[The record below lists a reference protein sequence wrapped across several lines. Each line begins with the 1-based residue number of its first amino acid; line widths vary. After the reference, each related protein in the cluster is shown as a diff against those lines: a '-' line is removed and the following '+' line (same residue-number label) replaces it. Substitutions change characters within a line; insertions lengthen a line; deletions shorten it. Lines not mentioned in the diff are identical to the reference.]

1 MRVKKL
7 DYGQVEYICE
17 QLSMMIGSGIGAADG
32 LELLC
37 EDIPDGTLKMA
48 CMEISEA
55 VGRGESLSQ
64 AFRST
69 KRFPEYAADMIEVGE
84 MSGKIEEVLKG
95 LAEYYDEREEIRRA
109 LRSAV
114 LHPMV
119 LLIMMSVVMIVLV
132 VMVIPM
138 FGDIFSQFD
147 SSVGDIVKNTV
158 ELAYNAGVTIMIVL
172 LALVVI
178 CAAAAI
184 LSRVSKTG
192 ILMRK
197 IISVLPF
204 TRRIAEKLS
213 LCDLTKAISINVSAG
228 ISPEDM
234 IMRSNI
240 RSFIRDRRVSERYS
254 DCEKRVINGESFPDA
269 VIDSKLLPPLY
280 ARSLK
285 LAYSS
290 GSFESVWQRVS
301 SNYREEAERSLMN
314 ATAVIEPAMV
324 IILGVLVGAILL
336 MLMIPLMNIM
346 TALGG

>member
-32 LELLC
+32 MELLC
-37 EDIPDGTLKMA
+37 DDIPDGTLKAA
-48 CMEISEA
+48 CMEISGA
-55 VGRGESLSQ
+55 VSKGESLS
-64 AFRST
+64 AAVRST
-69 KRFPEYAADMIEVGE
+69 GRFPEYAADMISVGE
-84 MSGKIEEVLKG
+84 MSGKLEEVLRG
-95 LAEYYDEREEIRRA
+95 LAEYYDERDDIRRA

-119 LLIMMSVVMIVLV
+119 LLLMMTVVMIVLV

-147 SSVGDIVKNTV
+147 SSVSGTVKNTV
-158 ELAYNAGVTIMIVL
+158 ELAYNSGIVIMIVL
-172 LALVVI
+172 LALIVI
-178 CAAAAI
+178 SAVIAI
-184 LSRVSKTG
+184 MSRLSKTG
-192 ILMRK
+192 GFVRRLA
-197 IISVLPF
+197 SALPF
-204 TRRIAEKLS
+204 TRGIAEKLS
-213 LCDLTKAISINVSAG
+213 LCDLTKAVSINVSAG

-240 RSFIRDRRVSERYS
+240 RSFIRDRRVAERYS

-269 VIDSKLLPPLY
+269 VLSSRLLPPLY

-290 GSFESVWQRVS
+290 GSFESVWKRIS
-301 SNYREEAERSLMN
+301 SNYHEETQRSLMN
-314 ATAVIEPAMV
+314 LTAVIEPAMIV
-324 IILGVLVGAILL
+324 ILGLLIGAILL
-336 MLMIPLMNIM
+336 MLMIPMMNIM
-346 TALGG
+346 SVLG